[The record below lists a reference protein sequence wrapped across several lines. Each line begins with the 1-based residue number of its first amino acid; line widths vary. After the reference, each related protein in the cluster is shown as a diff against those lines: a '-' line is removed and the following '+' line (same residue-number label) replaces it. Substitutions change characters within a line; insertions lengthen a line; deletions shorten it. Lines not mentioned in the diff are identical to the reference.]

1 MRAKFFVV
9 LATTSVAACGVSTQQ
24 EVEMGQSEVQQIN
37 AQLPIMNDAE
47 ANRYIN
53 VLGDSIARLTSRGDL
68 PWTFY
73 IVNSPD
79 INAFAVPG
87 GYIYVNRG
95 LIEHATKMDQLA
107 GVLGHEIGHVVKR
120 HTVKQMGQMNA
131 ANIGVGLACVLTS
144 VCNSQVGQS
153 GINVLGTAVFA
164 KFSRDDEKEADDV
177 GFDNVIRA
185 HISPKGMV
193 EMFQI
198 LLDTRQTSPGLV
210 DNWFADHPTEESRIA
225 DIQSKVNSLSPAV
238 LNTLTEDSQS
248 SHLFKTG
255 VSSLPRAAGRGG
267 GAAEGPQWSL
277 NVGTGEGGIFPTL
290 PGSHV
295 LRPP

>member
-1 MRAKFFVV
+1 MRANILVV
-9 LATTSVAACGVSTQQ
+9 LAATSVAGCGVSTQQ
-24 EVEMGQSEVQQIN
+24 EVQMGQSEVQQIN
-37 AQLPIMNDAE
+37 SQLPIVNDAE

-87 GYIYVNRG
+87 GYVYVNRG

-107 GVLGHEIGHVVKR
+107 AVLGHEIGHVVMR

-144 VCNSQVGQS
+144 VCNSQAAQV
-153 GINVLGTAVFA
+153 GINAAGSAVFA

-177 GFDNVIRA
+177 GFDNVVRA
-185 HISPKGMV
+185 HISPKGSV

-198 LLDTRQTSPGLV
+198 LLDLRTSSPGLV
-210 DNWFADHPTEESRIA
+210 DGWFADHPTEESRIA
-225 DIQSKVNSLSPAV
+225 DIQGKIDALNPAV
-238 LNTLTEDSQS
+238 LRSLTEDSQAF
-248 SHLFKTG
+248 HNFKTR
-255 VSSLPRAAGRGG
+255 VASLPKAA
-267 GAAEGPQWSL
+267 AAK
-277 NVGTGEGGIFPTL
+277 
-290 PGSHV
+290 
-295 LRPP
+295 

>member
-1 MRAKFFVV
+1 MRAKILFV
-9 LATTSVAACGVSTQQ
+9 LMATSVAACGVSTQQ
-24 EVEMGQSEVQQIN
+24 EVQMGQSEVQQIN
-37 AQLPIMNDAE
+37 QQLPIINDAE

-68 PWTFY
+68 PWQFF
-73 IVNSPD
+73 IVNSPE

-87 GYIYVNRG
+87 GFVYVNRG

-107 GVLGHEIGHVVKR
+107 GVLGHEIGHVVMR

-144 VCNSQVGQS
+144 VCNSQAAQA
-153 GINVLGTAVFA
+153 GINVAGTAVFA
-164 KFSRDDEKEADDV
+164 KFSRDDEKQADDV

-198 LLDTRQTSPGLV
+198 LLDMRTSQPGLV
-210 DNWFADHPTEESRIA
+210 DGWFADHPTEESRIA
-225 DIQSKVNSLSPAV
+225 DIQSKVNALDPAV
-238 LNTLTEDSQS
+238 LRTLTEDSQAFHNFQS
-248 SHLFKTG
+248 RI
-255 VSSLPRAAGRGG
+255 SSLPRVAAAGR
-267 GAAEGPQWSL
+267 
-277 NVGTGEGGIFPTL
+277 
-290 PGSHV
+290 
-295 LRPP
+295 

>member
-1 MRAKFFVV
+1 MRAKILVV
-9 LATTSVAACGVSTQQ
+9 LVATTVAGCGVSTQQ
-24 EVEMGQSEVQQIN
+24 EVQMGQSEVQQIN
-37 AQLPIMNDAE
+37 QQLPIINDPE

-68 PWTFY
+68 PWQFF

-95 LIEHATKMDQLA
+95 LIEHANKMDQVA
-107 GVLGHEIGHVVKR
+107 GVLGHEIGHVVMR

-144 VCNSQVGQS
+144 VCNSGLAQA
-153 GINVLGTAVFA
+153 GINAAGSAVFA
-164 KFSRDDEKEADDV
+164 KFSRDDEKQADDV
-177 GFDNVIRA
+177 GFDNVTRA

-198 LLDTRQTSPGLV
+198 LLDMQTSSPSLV
-210 DNWFADHPTEESRIA
+210 SGWLSDHPTDESRIA
-225 DIQSKVNSLSPAV
+225 DIQGKINAMNPAV
-238 LNTLTEDSQS
+238 LNSMTEDSQAF
-248 SHLFKTG
+248 HNFKTR
-255 VSSLPRAAGRGG
+255 VASLPRAA
-267 GAAEGPQWSL
+267 AA
-277 NVGTGEGGIFPTL
+277 
-290 PGSHV
+290 
-295 LRPP
+295 R